1 MEDKKIVELYWQRD
15 EAAIAETS
23 AKYGNYCMSIAVNI
37 LGQPED
43 ARECVNDTYMSAW
56 NTMPPNRPNAL
67 KTFLGKITRNISFNR
82 YKRDRAEKRGS
93 GETAA
98 VLHELEECVSGKA
111 SVETELNR
119 REMAMAIDEFLDAL
133 SVKKRDIFV
142 LRYWYGESVS
152 KIAKRFNMK
161 EGAVSMTLNRLRAEL
176 RSFLSERGFE
186 I

>member
-37 LGQPED
+37 LNQLED

-56 NTMPPNRPNAL
+56 NAMPPQRPKAL

-82 YKRDRAEKRGS
+82 FKHDRAEKRGG
-93 GETAA
+93 GEVSV

-111 SVETELNR
+111 SAETEFDRL
-119 REMAMAIDEFLDAL
+119 EMAKAIDDFLDSL
-133 SVKKRDIFV
+133 SEKKRDIFV
-142 LRYWYGESVS
+142 LRYWYSESVS
-152 KIAKRFNMK
+152 KIAKCFNMK
-161 EGAVSMTLNRLRAEL
+161 EGAVSMTLSRLREAL
-176 RSFLSERGFE
+176 RSFLLERGFE
-186 I
+186 V